1 MCTYASKSAAE
12 IVANMRIILLY
23 LLRTMEL
30 ERYRSASVAEDT
42 SSSNETSNELL
53 QTEMEQWRQRMKIL
67 HEKEN
72 YEDKVT

>member
-1 MCTYASKSAAE
+1 
-12 IVANMRIILLY
+12 
-23 LLRTMEL
+23 MEL